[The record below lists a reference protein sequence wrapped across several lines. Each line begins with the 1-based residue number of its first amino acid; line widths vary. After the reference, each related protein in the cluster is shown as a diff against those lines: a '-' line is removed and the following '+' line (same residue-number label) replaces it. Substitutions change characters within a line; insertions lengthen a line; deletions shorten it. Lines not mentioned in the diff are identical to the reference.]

1 MAGKRYIR
9 KNIHRSRTRGSR
21 ESQQGLLE
29 EEASRARLEAVE
41 TRMNS
46 SWDSFVKKD
55 TDVDTQTGAK

>member
-9 KNIHRSRTRGSR
+9 KNIRRSRARGSR

-41 TRMNS
+41 TRTNS

>member
-9 KNIHRSRTRGSR
+9 KNIHRRRARGSR